1 MEVEGGGRVRRKEV
15 EVERRWR
22 EVRESW
28 RFLRVE
34 RGQVESGEVWG
45 WGVGE
50 LERLLRNDTQVL
62 TAEKRRCSPPTVAEV
77 SLIMSPGCIP
87 RLAD

>member
-34 RGQVESGEVWG
+34 RGQVES
-45 WGVGE
+45 
-50 LERLLRNDTQVL
+50 
-62 TAEKRRCSPPTVAEV
+62 
-77 SLIMSPGCIP
+77 
-87 RLAD
+87 